1 MLSAARIK
9 THPIHPMLV
18 GFPIACWTLS
28 VVADLYA
35 AYTNQLHYFGYY
47 LAAAGCVT
55 ALLAAI
61 PGFIDLFGAI
71 PAGHPAR
78 AIGWRHAVL
87 NLLALG
93 LFAASVATRPEPAYM
108 SYLAYGT
115 ALAGLAVILVSGWL
129 GGTLIYDHRVGV
141 PEGVED
147 ASRATRGGT
156 VPP

>member
-1 MLSAARIK
+1 MKSAARIG

-35 AYTNQLHYFGYY
+35 AYTDQLHYFGYY

-78 AIGWRHAVL
+78 STGWRHAIL
-87 NLLALG
+87 NLVVLG
-93 LFAASVATRPEPAYM
+93 LFAASVALRPEPAYM
-108 SYLAYGT
+108 THAAYGASLLGVAVLAY
-115 ALAGLAVILVSGWL
+115 SGWL
-129 GGTLIYDHRVGV
+129 GGTLVYDHHVGV
-141 PEGVED
+141 PEHPQTDDPGV
-147 ASRATRGGT
+147 RR
-156 VPP
+156 

>member
-28 VVADLYA
+28 VAADLYA
-35 AYTNQLHYFGYY
+35 AYAEKPHVFGYY
-47 LAAAGCVT
+47 LAAAGCVA
-55 ALLAAI
+55 ALVAAI

-93 LFAASVATRPEPAYM
+93 LFAASVATRPAPAYM
-108 SYLAYGT
+108 TYVAYGT
-115 ALAGLAVILVSGWL
+115 ALAGIAVLAVSGWL
-129 GGTLIYDHRVGV
+129 GGTLVYDHRVGV
-141 PEGVED
+141 PEAVGD
-147 ASRATRGGT
+147 AGKARG
-156 VPP
+156 

>member
-28 VVADLYA
+28 VAANLYA
-35 AYTNQLHYFGYY
+35 AYANTPHFFGYY

-55 ALLAAI
+55 ALVAAI

-71 PAGHPAR
+71 PASHPAR

-87 NLLALG
+87 NLIALAL
-93 LFAASVATRPEPAYM
+93 FAVSVAVRPNPSSM
-108 SYLAYGT
+108 TYLAYGT
-115 ALAGLAVILVSGWL
+115 ALAGLAVLAVSGWL
-129 GGTLIYDHRVGV
+129 GGTLVYDHRVGV
-141 PEGVED
+141 PEGVES

-156 VPP
+156 ASP

>member
-1 MLSAARIK
+1 MRSAARIG

-35 AYTNQLHYFGYY
+35 AATNDFHYFGYY

-55 ALLAAI
+55 ALIAAI

-78 AIGWRHAVL
+78 STGWRHAIL
-87 NLLALG
+87 NLVALA
-93 LFAASVATRPEPAYM
+93 LFAASVGLRPEPAYTT
-108 SYLAYGT
+108 YAAY
-115 ALAGLAVILVSGWL
+115 AASFAGLAVLGVSGWL
-129 GGTLIYDHRVGV
+129 GGTLVYDHHVGV
-141 PEGVED
+141 PEEKGR
-147 ASRATRGGT
+147 S
-156 VPP
+156 

>member
-28 VVADLYA
+28 VAADLYA
-35 AYTNQLHYFGYY
+35 AYAEKPHVFGYY

-55 ALLAAI
+55 ALVAAI

-71 PAGHPAR
+71 PASHPAR

-93 LFAASVATRPEPAYM
+93 LFAVSVATRPAPAYM
-108 SYLAYGT
+108 SYVAYGT
-115 ALAGLAVILVSGWL
+115 ALAGLAVLAVSGWL
-129 GGTLIYDHRVGV
+129 GGTLVYDHRVGV
-141 PEGVED
+141 PEAVGESGRLAGED
-147 ASRATRGGT
+147 SIRR
-156 VPP
+156 